1 MHCGHVILEPCEFI
15 CCICRTGVI
24 VVGPVCL
31 VLCLYR
37 PQDLL
42 GMPQPAV
49 GLSLLLS
56 MENWAKQGC
65 KQCLKLILS
74 CVAKV
79 ERTELQAHRTALH

>member
-1 MHCGHVILEPCEFI
+1 MHCSRMILEPCEFI
-15 CCICRTGVI
+15 CLICRTGVF
-24 VVGPVCL
+24 VVCPVCL

-42 GMPQPAV
+42 GMPQLAV

-56 MENWAKQGC
+56 MANWDGQGC

-74 CVAKV
+74 HVAKV
-79 ERTELQAHRTALH
+79 EHTELQTHCTALH